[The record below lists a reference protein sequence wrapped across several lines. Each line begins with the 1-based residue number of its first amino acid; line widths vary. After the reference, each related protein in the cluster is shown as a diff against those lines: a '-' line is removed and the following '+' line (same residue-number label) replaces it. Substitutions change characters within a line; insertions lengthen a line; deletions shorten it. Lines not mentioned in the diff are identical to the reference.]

1 MTELVLRSDLKQ
13 RDVRALETELLNI
26 PTPISL
32 RSSSIY
38 NEAMLKAAIG
48 ASWIESPECKRE
60 LVMSPNGDGKDKKEY
75 RYYLD
80 GVLVDDMHPKE
91 CYQAGHK
98 ISQLY
103 GEFTELD
110 PN

>member
-1 MTELVLRSDLKQ
+1 MTEIVLRSDLKQ

-26 PTPISL
+26 PRPISL
-32 RSSSIY
+32 RASSIF

-48 ASWIESPECKRE
+48 AGWIESPVCKRE
-60 LVMSPNGDGKDKKEY
+60 LVVSGNGSGPEKQEY

-80 GVLVDDMHPKE
+80 GVLVDDMHPRD
-91 CYQAGHK
+91 CYQAGYK

-103 GEFTELD
+103 GEFTEID